1 MKLQLLLILS
11 LRYIISFVSNIF
23 ILSLHSSNVEKQRGL
38 TIELFLV
45 FGCDNPIWHS
55 SHWTWF
61 GSFFFSLF
69 FCFLF
74 FYQIVFYLKFIIYT
88 FYHYYYLLL
97 SIYFVQFT
105 PCKKQNELCNHFV
118 EGHPSSIKFTIDLAS
133 HVLHG
138 LLGTMVTVSVVVSSL
153 QVEACLETIQSNV
166 IFVAP

>member
-1 MKLQLLLILS
+1 MLLILS

-45 FGCDNPIWHS
+45 FGCDKPIWHS

-61 GSFFFSLF
+61 WSFFFLF
-69 FCFLF
+69 FVFLSD
-74 FYQIVFYLKFIIYT
+74 FIIYT
-88 FYHYYYLLL
+88 FYHYCYLLL

-133 HVLHG
+133 HVLHS

-153 QVEACLETIQSNV
+153 QAESLSGDNSV
-166 IFVAP
+166 